1 MIICGRGPQTAAPA
15 RPATPITIAAMTGL
29 AFSSRTRRQMSRK
42 PTNVTAPNASDTSVE
57 PAELE
62 DEVRDDLGCVLRVD
76 PLLAGHREREQV
88 MGDNLMVID
97 HPLAGDEVPEDVRI
111 TTAPYEHAED
121 HDERGDHQ
129 KLPGRDA
136 S

>member
-1 MIICGRGPQTAAPA
+1 M
-15 RPATPITIAAMTGL
+15 PITIAAMTVL
-29 AFSSRTRRQMSRK
+29 AFSSRTRCQMSRK
-42 PTNVTAPNASDTSVE
+42 PTNVTAPNASDTSVSPPSLKTRYAMISVVYSGSIHCL
-57 PAELE
+57 PA
-62 DEVRDDLGCVLRVD
+62 D
-76 PLLAGHREREQV
+76 REREQV
-88 MGDNLMVID
+88 MGDHLVVID